1 MRFLL
6 TLLFLLLL
14 VPNAFAD
21 EIQNVTVGWGDA
33 LRLGRWTP
41 VYVTI
46 ADPQLREIDLQLHGT
61 YGEKS
66 EALWLH
72 QTAVAEPQPDT
83 YCLLFPI
90 NAQLSR
96 IEVIVSDRQTGRTL
110 GTRVLQN
117 DSSFSS
123 GGRQPKQLLSP
134 NDTLIGISGN
144 IDDAILLEA
153 QLRRAAIPVGAL
165 DPPRLPANF
174 AGYDSISVLILA
186 APDLD
191 QIKPEQEQAILQWIS
206 RGGNL
211 LFIPPTT
218 PIRHDDPL
226 IDALPCVIGINT
238 QMTAPTRLNARDL
251 SPKPGS
257 TAFQIMNRTGYFRW
271 LGLGKIAV
279 IPMDVSPLQFPD
291 DHSANDFWKSLLQ
304 PLAKITSIKEPSSL
318 EVSDA
323 DEMLVPGPNAAQSVG
338 RGQRESDAIRH
349 VLELMGAA
357 ESSRSIDWR
366 SSLLSIAAICFLLGP
381 IDSILLM
388 RLGQH
393 PRTWLTFLGWIGLIA
408 SLCGVAISHEIT
420 PSPSISTFRLIDQVD
435 DSTVAATD
443 IVALNSNHPLR
454 LPLSLDKNE
463 WWEPANQAARLFGPD
478 RFVDAHCHQDKT
490 GSRPEW
496 VALNGLE
503 PQSWH
508 GEAANLGP
516 ALLRADLGLQQRP
529 DHSIHLIGKLTN
541 ASPTVMTDIH
551 ILTASGNFEI
561 GQPLAAGASIDID
574 QPPTSDLISFSG
586 LPADVADLS
595 PERADRIDELVKSGD
610 AEVLCQMPDAGD
622 MNVNPNAQVH
632 WQILRDRTNIE
643 II

>member
-1 MRFLL
+1 MRRVFAFLL
-6 TLLFLLLL
+6 SLLLI
-14 VPNAFAD
+14 PRAHAD

-41 VYVTI
+41 VYVTV
-46 ADPQLREIDLQLHGT
+46 ADPHPREIDLQIHGT

-123 GGRQPKQLLSP
+123 GGRQPKRLLAP
-134 NDTLIGISGN
+134 DDVLIGVSGN
-144 IDDAILLEA
+144 IEDAIALES
-153 QLRRAAIPVGAL
+153 QLRQASIPAGVL
-165 DPPRLPANF
+165 DPLHLPANF
-174 AGYDSISVLILA
+174 AGYDGISVLILA

-191 QIKPEQEQAILQWIS
+191 QMKPDQEQAILQWIS

-211 LFIPPTT
+211 FFIPPTT
-218 PIRHDDPL
+218 PMPHNDPL
-226 IDALPCVIGINT
+226 IDALPCVIGIN
-238 QMTAPTRLNARDL
+238 MIAPAPIKLNARQL
-251 SPKPGS
+251 SSKPGS
-257 TAFQIMNRTGYFRW
+257 TTFQFMNRTGYLRW

-279 IPMDVSPLQFPD
+279 NPVDISPLKFINVYA
-291 DHSANDFWKSLLQ
+291 ANDIWKSLLQ
-304 PLAKITSIKEPSSL
+304 PLAKIPVITEPTSL

-349 VLELMGAA
+349 VLELMGAT

-366 SSLLSIAAICFLLGP
+366 SSLLLIAAICFLLGP
-381 IDSILLM
+381 IDSIILM

-393 PRTWLTFLGWIGLIA
+393 PRNWLTLLGWIGLIG
-408 SLCGVAISHEIT
+408 SLCGVAIAHEIT
-420 PSPSISTFRLIDQVD
+420 PSPSNSTFRLVDQID
-435 DSTVAATD
+435 DSAVAATD
-443 IVALNSNHPLR
+443 IVALNSNRPMR
-454 LPLSLDKNE
+454 LSLSLDKNE
-463 WWEPANQAARLFGPD
+463 WWEPANQTARLFSPD
-478 RFVDAHCHQDKT
+478 RFVDATCHQDKS

-496 VALNGLE
+496 VRLNGLE
-503 PQSWH
+503 PQAWH
-508 GEAANLGP
+508 GESANLGRG
-516 ALLRADLGLQQRP
+516 LLHADLRLQQR
-529 DHSIHLIGKLTN
+529 SGNSTHLIGKLTN
-541 ASPTVMTDIH
+541 TSTSTMTDIH

-561 GQPLAAGASIDID
+561 GQSLTNGATVDLD
-574 QPPTSDLISFSG
+574 QLTTSDPTSFSD
-586 LPADVADLS
+586 LPADVTDLA
-595 PERADRIDELVKSGD
+595 PERADRIDELVKSGQ
-610 AEVLCQMPDAGD
+610 AEVLCQMPDAMDVKVGPD
-622 MNVNPNAQVH
+622 PRSH
-632 WQILRDRTNIE
+632 RQILRAVLPISK
-643 II
+643 

>member
-1 MRFLL
+1 MRFLFA
-6 TLLFLLLL
+6 LLFSLLLI
-14 VPNAFAD
+14 PRAHAD
-21 EIQNVTVGWGDA
+21 EIQNVTVGWGDT

-41 VYVTI
+41 VYVTV
-46 ADPQLREIDLQLHGT
+46 ANPRPREIDLQIHGT

-66 EALWLH
+66 AALWLH

-96 IEVIVSDRQTGRTL
+96 IEVILSDRQTGRTL

-123 GGRQPKQLLSP
+123 GGRLPKRLLAP
-134 NDTLIGISGN
+134 DDVLIGISGN
-144 IDDAILLEA
+144 IDDAIRLEA
-153 QLRRAAIPVGAL
+153 QFQRAAIPVGVL
-165 DPPRLPANF
+165 DPLRLPANF
-174 AGYDSISVLILA
+174 AGYDSISVLILS
-186 APDLD
+186 APDLEQLKPD
-191 QIKPEQEQAILQWIS
+191 QDQAILQWIA

-211 LFIPPTT
+211 LLIPPTT
-218 PIRHDDPL
+218 PVPQNDSMV
-226 IDALPCVIGINT
+226 DALPCVIGINALV
-238 QMTAPTRLNARDL
+238 TAPTKLNAREL

-257 TAFQIMNRTGYFRW
+257 TAFQIMNRTGYLRW

-279 IPMDVSPLQFPD
+279 IPIDVSPLEFPD
-291 DHSANDFWKSLLQ
+291 DHPANDFWKSLLR
-304 PLAKITSIKEPSSL
+304 PLAKIPSIKEPSSL

-349 VLELMGAA
+349 VLELMGDT

-381 IDSILLM
+381 IDSIILM
-388 RLGQH
+388 RLGQR
-393 PRTWLTFLGWIGLIA
+393 PRNWLTLFGWIGLIA
-408 SLCGVAISHEIT
+408 SLGGYAIAHEIT
-420 PSPSISTFRLIDQVD
+420 PSPSISTFRLVDQVD
-435 DSTVAATD
+435 DSAVAATD
-443 IVALNSNHPLR
+443 IVSVNSNHPVR

-463 WWEPANQAARLFGPD
+463 WWEPANQAARLFSPD
-478 RFVDAHCHQDKT
+478 RFVDATCHQDKT

-496 VALNGLE
+496 VTLNGIE

-516 ALLRADLGLQQRP
+516 GLLRGDLRLEQRP

-541 ASPTVMTDIH
+541 ISTTAMTDIH
-551 ILTASGNFEI
+551 ILSASGNFEI
-561 GQPLAAGASIDID
+561 NQTLAAGATVDLD
-574 QPPTSDLISFSG
+574 QLPISDPISLSG
-586 LPADVADLS
+586 LPADVTDLS
-595 PERADRIDELVKSGD
+595 PERTDRIYELVKSGH
-610 AEVLCQMPDAGD
+610 AEVLCQMPDAMDVKVGSD
-622 MNVNPNAQVH
+622 AQAH
-632 WQILRDRTNIE
+632 WQILRAVLPISE
-643 II
+643 

>member
-1 MRFLL
+1 MRILL
-6 TLLFLLLL
+6 ALLFSLLLL
-14 VPNAFAD
+14 PNAFAD

-41 VYVTI
+41 VYITV
-46 ADPQLREIDLQLHGT
+46 ADPQPREIDLQIHGT
-61 YGEKS
+61 YGEKT

-96 IEVIVSDRQTGRTL
+96 IEVIVSDVKTGRTL

-123 GGRQPKQLLSP
+123 SGRQPKRILAP
-134 NDTLIGISGN
+134 NDILIGISGN
-144 IDDAILLEA
+144 IDDAITLEA
-153 QLRRAAIPVGAL
+153 QLRRAAVPVGIL
-165 DPPRLPANF
+165 DPLRLPANF
-174 AGYDSISVLILA
+174 AGYDSVSVLILA

-191 QIKPEQEQAILQWIS
+191 QIKPDQEQPILQWIS

-218 PIRHDDPL
+218 PIRQDDPL
-226 IDALPCVIGINT
+226 INALPCTIGVNT
-238 QMTAPTRLNARDL
+238 LMTAPTRLNARDL

-257 TAFQIMNRTGYFRW
+257 TAFQIMNRKGYLRW

-291 DHSANDFWKSLLQ
+291 DHSTNDFWKSLLQ
-304 PLAKITSIKEPSSL
+304 PLAKIPSIKEPTSL
-318 EVSDA
+318 EVSDV

-338 RGQRESDAIRH
+338 RGQRESDAILH
-349 VLELMGAA
+349 VLELMGAT
-357 ESSRSIDWR
+357 ESNRSIDWR
-366 SSLLSIAAICFLLGP
+366 SSLLLIAAICFLLGP

-393 PRTWLTFLGWIGLIA
+393 PRNWLTLLGWIGLIA
-408 SLCGVAISHEIT
+408 SLCAVAIAHEIT
-420 PSPSISTFRLIDQVD
+420 PSPSISTFRLVDQID
-435 DSTVAATD
+435 DSAVAATD
-443 IVALNSNHPLR
+443 IVTLNSTHPML

-463 WWEPANQAARLFGPD
+463 WWEPANQAARLFSPD
-478 RFVDAHCHQDKT
+478 RFVDATCHQDKT

-496 VALNGLE
+496 VYLNGIE

-516 ALLRADLGLQQRP
+516 GLLRAELRLQQHA
-529 DHSIHLIGKLTN
+529 DKSIHLIGKLTN
-541 ASPTVMTDIH
+541 VATTTMTDIH

-561 GQPLAAGASIDID
+561 GQPVAAGATADLD
-574 QPPTSDLISFSG
+574 QLLNSDPISFAE
-586 LPADVADLS
+586 LPADVIDLS
-595 PERADRIDELVKSGD
+595 PERADRIDELVKSGR
-610 AEVLCQMPDAGD
+610 AEVLCEMSDAKDVKVGLD
-622 MNVNPNAQVH
+622 AQAH
-632 WQILRDRTNIE
+632 WQILRAVLPIAK
-643 II
+643 